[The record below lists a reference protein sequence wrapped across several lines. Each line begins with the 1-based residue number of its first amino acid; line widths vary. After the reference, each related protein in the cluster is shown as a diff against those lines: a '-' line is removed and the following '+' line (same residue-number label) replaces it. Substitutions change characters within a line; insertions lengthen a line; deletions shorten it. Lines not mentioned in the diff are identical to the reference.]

1 LDLKQV
7 VLSCFKI

>member
-1 LDLKQV
+1 LDLKQI